1 MGNKPVDRA
10 YDWTV
15 EELAAVVKRLTVA
28 AEVFEDF
35 RQIAE
40 ESPTKTL
47 ASHNRLTFLRAM
59 TNLDS
64 AVGAIQKAIWLAKTG
79 NPLESGQLK
88 PKSPEHARK
97 RNDGTTRTAAKKRTP
112 KTTRDA

>member
-1 MGNKPVDRA
+1 MGKPVDRA
-10 YDWTV
+10 YVWTV
-15 EELAAVVKRLTVA
+15 DELALVVKRLTVA

-35 RQIAE
+35 RHIAE
-40 ESPTKTL
+40 QSPTKTL

-88 PKSPEHARK
+88 PKSPEHTRK
-97 RNDGTTRTAAKKRTP
+97 QTNEPTQTAAKKRAS

>member
-1 MGNKPVDRA
+1 MGKPVDRA
-10 YDWTV
+10 YEWTV

-64 AVGAIQKAIWLAKTG
+64 GKTAGASREEGGDDVKSSW
-79 NPLESGQLK
+79 PLYLVLS
-88 PKSPEHARK
+88 
-97 RNDGTTRTAAKKRTP
+97 
-112 KTTRDA
+112 